1 LADAAVAACGLLDA
15 ANVEA
20 VELKPVIICY
30 PLTQCRSSCISISHS
45 LQATENDLQAFHSDD
60 YLVALKTAHSQ
71 LSARD
76 GAKDFSELEDFG
88 L

>member
-1 LADAAVAACGLLDA
+1 LADAAVTACGLLDA

-20 VELKPVIICY
+20 VEFKPVTICY
-30 PLTQCRSSCISISHS
+30 PSTQSRSPCISTSYS

-60 YLVALKTAHSQ
+60 YLVALKTAHSR

-76 GAKDFSELEDFG
+76 GSKDFSELEDFG